1 MKFECDRCGACCRNI
16 RRSNLSTGLD
26 RGDGVCKHLREDNLC
41 AIYNQRPIFC
51 NVDAYYEKY
60 LSDKINR
67 EEFYKMNYAAC
78 ENLKKFD
85 SARQS

>member
-1 MKFECDRCGACCRNI
+1 MSFDCDQCGACCRNI
-16 RRSNLSTGLD
+16 RRSTLLTEFD

-41 AIYNQRPIFC
+41 AIYNQRPIIC

-60 LSDKINR
+60 LSNTISR
-67 EEFYKMNYAAC
+67 EDFYKMNYKAC
-78 ENLKKFD
+78 KNLKKID